1 MGTSTPVCTV
11 VSSVWR
17 TSRWT
22 RTEDVN
28 TCLYRDQFHLED
40 VDVAEVIE
48 TYVPENSGSSRAT
61 KLPGTFVVDSESNG
75 NVAHYIVDVSLP
87 GRRRFVC

>member
-11 VSSVWR
+11 VSSIWR

-40 VDVAEVIE
+40 VEVADVIE
-48 TYVPENSGSSRAT
+48 TYVPEEIW
-61 KLPGTFVVDSESNG
+61 KLESDKNTR
-75 NVAHYIVDVSLP
+75 NF
-87 GRRRFVC
+87 RR